1 MVLISFSSGPQG
13 ETTRPMFINVE
24 TKEVTVPGDE
34 SCLGVEI
41 LDVTSDMILGRRSDP
56 LTPAHLVTARLTGLN
71 SLAELTF
78 KEVKSPV
85 PCPVSGLTWRSF
97 SFNPG
102 NIFTAHY
109 IGPK

>member
-1 MVLISFSSGPQG
+1 MFDLSGLSGPQG

-41 LDVTSDMILGRRSDP
+41 LDVTSDLIVGRRSDP
-56 LTPAHLVTARLTGLN
+56 LTPSHLVTARLTGLS
-71 SLAELTF
+71 SLAEMTF
-78 KEVKSPV
+78 SEVKGPG
-85 PCPVSGLTWRSF
+85 PCPVPGLTWRSF

-109 IGPK
+109 IGPE

>member
-1 MVLISFSSGPQG
+1 
-13 ETTRPMFINVE
+13 MFINLE

-34 SCLGVEI
+34 TCLSVEI
-41 LDVTSDMILGRRSDP
+41 LDVYSDIILGRRSDP
-56 LTPAHLVTARLTGLN
+56 LTPGHLVTARLTGLN
-71 SLAELTF
+71 SLAEMTF
-78 KEVKSPV
+78 KEVKSPA
-85 PCPVSGLTWRSF
+85 PCPVLGLTWRSF